1 MRKSKKK
8 KNYDIYISPAKRR
21 LYRTRK
27 ILFTV
32 SIMTLILNESIIA
45 VCDASMMKNALSII
59 LLSILFAVI
68 QFVDDRKANWEWGYI
83 IFLSALSFLLSALS
97 VFTSELLFMIYMW
110 VGELVFFLG
119 ITLLLLR
126 KKNKN

>member
-45 VCDASMMKNALSII
+45 VCDASMMKNDLSII